1 VKRGANGSSPSAVVL
16 KNSVGKDSNI
26 SSGFQ
31 AHGIYNRIDIV
42 ARKIRYT
49 LDEVEQYD
57 KWLCRVHKY
66 SATAGINRPCTEK
79 FAVVL
84 RDMRRGTDD
93 SHPSSLSFISQVVQK
108 TFFNGRLCF
117 PVVAPLDHAQKRG
130 QILHHVPNQR
140 HPKFHQTPSITHTSR
155 RITLFR
161 DFTARYQTKSRE
173 IESLCHLLT
182 QESHSPH
189 ICTQVLAAFL
199 IISSSRCGALLRPP
213 HRNH

>member
-1 VKRGANGSSPSAVVL
+1 MACSPTGWMFPPNASPRLFIGRNWWCGYQNIFWCNIHSHEHIEKGLEVKRGANGSSPSAVVL

-93 SHPSSLSFISQVVQK
+93 SHPSSLSFISQVAQK

-117 PVVAPLDHAQKRG
+117 RSWRL
-130 QILHHVPNQR
+130 
-140 HPKFHQTPSITHTSR
+140 
-155 RITLFR
+155 
-161 DFTARYQTKSRE
+161 
-173 IESLCHLLT
+173 
-182 QESHSPH
+182 
-189 ICTQVLAAFL
+189 
-199 IISSSRCGALLRPP
+199 
-213 HRNH
+213 